1 MITIDAQIFLGTIFR
16 GLNFRGDKFLRVVVA
31 HKNFNP
37 HEKLFTGSTREAQFF
52 MGLIFVGNAR
62 PWKLNSHKISAST
75 VIQKT

>member
-37 HEKLFTGSTREAQFF
+37 HKKLFTSSTRDRNGAAWGRCRVSKDALWQ
-52 MGLIFVGNAR
+52 GD
-62 PWKLNSHKISAST
+62 
-75 VIQKT
+75 